1 MRKQFRKTTLLAMS
15 MSTIL
20 FTACS
25 KDDSKDS
32 TAVSNLEKLQA
43 VSFTA
48 KPDNILS
55 SKKTGIQELNP
66 ITGNNEYV
74 YLTTVEKQTTL
85 SPLSIINEVNLD
97 VIYPGSILRGSSFM
111 NGTYD
116 PLVLKNSFK
125 PVKVSMSL
133 RSDLSVSDYALPIPS
148 EIRNVI
154 SGLIGNNKN
163 NIDYEAIPTYYE
175 YQSNEITTEDSFKK
189 ALDAHLNVNVL
200 GGLVKANFGYTQ
212 NSGSTNTKSYV
223 MVKVRQRLYSMTIDP
238 KYYTDWIDGD
248 LNQNNFGTHEPVYV
262 SNVDYGRVAY
272 ILIETTKDE
281 AYNNKMV
288 KASVGVALKVV
299 DIGVDVSY
307 SEEFKQLFAQNK
319 VKVMIVGGPLALG
332 GKVTD
337 YNSFVRFLQTP
348 DNSSLVGS
356 SAAISYKIR
365 RLKDNT
371 EVEVKDMYTTQ
382 YKELKAK

>member
-1 MRKQFRKTTLLAMS
+1 MKKTVLLALAICGTFLTS
-15 MSTIL
+15 
-20 FTACS
+20 CS
-25 KDDSKDS
+25 NDDSKDKN
-32 TAVSNLEKLQA
+32 SNSSLDKLQP
-43 VSFTA
+43 VTFIS

-55 SKKTGIQELNP
+55 SKNTGAQELNP
-66 ITGNNEYV
+66 TTGNNEYV

-85 SPLSIINEVNLD
+85 SPLSIINESNLD

-111 NGTYD
+111 NATYD

-125 PVKVSMSL
+125 PVVISMSL
-133 RSDLSVSDYALPIPS
+133 RGKIPVTASTLPIPS
-148 EIRNVI
+148 EVRNVTK
-154 SGLIGNNKN
+154 GLISNNKN
-163 NIDYEAIPTYYE
+163 DIDYEAIPTYYE
-175 YQSNEITTEDSFKK
+175 YQSDEITTEDSFKK
-189 ALDAHLNVNVL
+189 ALDAHLSVNVL

-212 NSGSTNTKSYV
+212 NSGSSKTTSYV

-248 LNQNNFGTHEPVYV
+248 INANNFGTHEPVYV

-272 ILIETTKDE
+272 ILIETAKDE
-281 AYNNKMV
+281 TYNNMMV
-288 KASVGVALKVV
+288 KAAVSVALKVV

-307 SEEFKQLFAQNK
+307 SEEFKKLFAQNK
-319 VKVMIVGGPLALG
+319 IKVMIVGGPLTLG

-337 YNSFVRFLQTP
+337 YNSFVEFLKAPT
-348 DNSSLVGS
+348 SSDLVSS
-356 SAAISYKIR
+356 SAPISYKIR

-382 YKELKAK
+382 FKELKAN

>member
-1 MRKQFRKTTLLAMS
+1 MRKQFKKTTLLAMVIG
-15 MSTIL
+15 TTL
-20 FTACS
+20 FTACT
-25 KDDSKDS
+25 KDDSKDN
-32 TAVSNLEKLQA
+32 TAGGNLDKLQP

-48 KPDNILS
+48 KSDNILS

-85 SPLSIINEVNLD
+85 SPLSIINEANLD

-111 NGTYD
+111 NATYD

-125 PVKVSMSL
+125 PITLSMSL
-133 RSDLSVSDYALPIPS
+133 RGDLSVSANALPNFS
-148 EIRNVI
+148 EINTVI
-154 SGLIGNNKN
+154 NGLVSKNKN
-163 NIDYEAIPTYYE
+163 LIDYSAIPTYYE
-175 YQSNEITTEDSFKK
+175 YQSDEITTEDSFKK

-248 LNQNNFGTHEPVYV
+248 ISGNNFGTHEPVYV

-281 AYNNKMV
+281 AYNNTMV

-307 SEEFKQLFAQNK
+307 SEEFKKLFGQNK

-337 YNSFVRFLQTP
+337 YNSFVEFLKSPTP
-348 DNSSLVGS
+348 SELVSS

-382 YKELKAK
+382 FKELKAK

>member
-1 MRKQFRKTTLLAMS
+1 MMNSQIMPILVLAIS
-15 MSTIL
+15 AGL
-20 FTACS
+20 FTSCS
-25 KDDSKDS
+25 SDDKNNATGGS
-32 TAVSNLEKLQA
+32 LEDLQPVVFA
-43 VSFTA
+43 T
-48 KPDNILS
+48 KPDNVLS
-55 SKKTGIQELNP
+55 SKKTGLQELNP

-74 YLTTVEKQTTL
+74 YLTEVEKQTTL
-85 SPLSIINEVNLD
+85 SPLSIINEANLD

-111 NGTYD
+111 NATYD

-125 PVKVSMSL
+125 PVTLSMSL
-133 RSDLSVSDYALPIPS
+133 RGDLSVSANILPTYS
-148 EIRNVI
+148 EITNATNILV
-154 SGLIGNNKN
+154 NKN
-163 NIDYEAIPTYYE
+163 KNLIDYNAIPTYYE
-175 YQSNEITTEDSFKK
+175 YQSDEITTENSFKK

-200 GGLVKANFGYTQ
+200 GGLVKVNFGYTQ

-248 LNQNNFGTHEPVYV
+248 INANNFGSHEPVYV

-281 AYNNKMV
+281 AYNNMMV

-299 DIGVDVSY
+299 DIAVDVNY
-307 SEEFKQLFAQNK
+307 SEEFKKLFAQNK
-319 VKVMIVGGPLALG
+319 VKVMIVGGPNSLG

-337 YNSFVRFLQTP
+337 YNSFVKFLQTP
-348 DNSSLVGS
+348 DNASLVGS
-356 SAAISYKIR
+356 SAPISYKIR

-371 EVEVKDMYTTQ
+371 EVEVKDMYTEQ
-382 YKELKAK
+382 FKELKAK

>member
-1 MRKQFRKTTLLAMS
+1 MKKQFKKTAILALAVTS
-15 MSTIL
+15 SL
-20 FTACS
+20 FTSCS
-25 KDDSKDS
+25 DDNKDKDS
-32 TAVSNLEKLQA
+32 GSDLNNLQP
-43 VSFTA
+43 VTFTA

-55 SKKTGIQELNP
+55 SKKTGTQELNP
-66 ITGNNEYV
+66 ATGNNEYV

-85 SPLSIINEVNLD
+85 SPLSIINEANLD

-111 NGTYD
+111 NAIYD
-116 PLVLKNSFK
+116 PLVLKNVFK
-125 PVKVSMSL
+125 PVNVSMSL
-133 RSDLSVSDYALPIPS
+133 RGDLSVSDYALPIPS
-148 EIRNVI
+148 EIRNTI
-154 SGLIGNNKN
+154 NGLVSKNKN
-163 NIDYEAIPTYYE
+163 LIDYEAIPTYYE
-175 YQSNEITTEDSFKK
+175 YQSDEITNEDSFKK
-189 ALDAHLNVNVL
+189 ALDAHLNVDVL
-200 GGLVKANFGYTQ
+200 GGMVKANFGYIQ

-248 LNQNNFGTHEPVYV
+248 IGANNFGTHEPVYV

-281 AYNNKMV
+281 SYNNMMV

-299 DIGVDVSY
+299 NVGVDVTY
-307 SEEFKQLFAQNK
+307 SEEFKKLFAQNK
-319 VKVMIVGGPLALG
+319 IKVMIVGGPNSLG

-337 YNSFVRFLQTP
+337 YNSFVKFLQTP

-356 SAAISYKIR
+356 SAPISYKIR

-371 EVEVKDMYTTQ
+371 EVEVKDMYKTQ
-382 YKELKAK
+382 FKELKAN

>member
-1 MRKQFRKTTLLAMS
+1 MNTQIKKAAFLAFAISASLLTS
-15 MSTIL
+15 
-20 FTACS
+20 CS
-25 KDDSKDS
+25 NDDKKDNDS
-32 TAVSNLEKLQA
+32 TLSSLQPVTFA
-43 VSFTA
+43 A
-48 KPDNILS
+48 KPDNIVS
-55 SKKTGIQELNP
+55 SKKTGTQELNP
-66 ITGNNEYV
+66 TTGNNEYV
-74 YLTTVEKQTTL
+74 YLTTVQKQTTL
-85 SPLSIINEVNLD
+85 SPLSIINEANLD

-111 NGTYD
+111 NATYD
-116 PLVLKNSFK
+116 PLVLKNAFK
-125 PVKVSMSL
+125 PIVLSISL
-133 RSDLSVSDYALPIPS
+133 KGKIPVTANILPIPS
-148 EIRNVI
+148 EVRNAI
-154 SGLIGNNKN
+154 SGLISQNKN

-212 NSGSTNTKSYV
+212 SSGSTNTKSYV

-238 KYYTDWIDGD
+238 KYYTDWIDG
-248 LNQNNFGTHEPVYV
+248 NISTNNFGTHEPVYV

-272 ILIETTKDE
+272 ILIETSKDE
-281 AYNNKMV
+281 AYNNMMV

-299 DIGVDVSY
+299 DIGVDVNY
-307 SEEFKQLFAQNK
+307 SEELKKLFAQNK
-319 VKVMIVGGPLALG
+319 VKVMIVGGPVTLG

-337 YNSFVRFLQTP
+337 YNSFVNFLQAPTP
-348 DNSSLVGS
+348 SDLVSS

-382 YKELKAK
+382 FKELKAN